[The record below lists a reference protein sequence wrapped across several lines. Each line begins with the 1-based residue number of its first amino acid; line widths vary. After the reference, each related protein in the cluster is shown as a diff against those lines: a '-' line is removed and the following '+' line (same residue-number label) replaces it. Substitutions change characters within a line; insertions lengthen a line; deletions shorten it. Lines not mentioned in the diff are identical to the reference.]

1 MEQKN
6 IGKIISK
13 IRKEKELTQQQL
25 GDILGV
31 SSKTISKWETGNSI
45 PDITILKRISQEF
58 NITIDELLTG
68 EIKKYQKTIKAK
80 FISLI
85 FFLMVL
91 AIIIISIYYLK
102 TKNNKEPNTPENN
115 CTVIKTYDIKN
126 IKESNDGNYRYITIS
141 EYQVEGIFT
150 IKIPRSISENLK
162 PETAYIF
169 TLKTTEDNKNSLT
182 DKLFTNGEI
191 INIQETDKVGMER
204 ESISYCDNIVNN
216 KNNQY

>member
-58 NITIDELLTG
+58 NLTIDELLEG
-68 EIKKYQKTIKAK
+68 EIKKYQKNTKAK
-80 FISLI
+80 FIPLI
-85 FFLMVL
+85 LVSIVVL
-91 AIIIISIYYLK
+91 TIIIISIYYLK
-102 TKNNKEPNTPENN
+102 TKNNKESNTPENN

-141 EYQVEGIFT
+141 EYQIEGIFT

-162 PETAYIF
+162 SSTAYIF
-169 TLKTTEDNKNSLT
+169 TFKTTEDNKNSFT
-182 DKLFTNGEI
+182 DKLFSNSEI

-204 ESISYCDNIVNN
+204 ESISYCDTTE
-216 KNNQY
+216 KDK

>member
-58 NITIDELLTG
+58 NITIDELLKG
-68 EIKKYQKTIKAK
+68 EIKNHQKNIHHQ
-80 FISLI
+80 IIPLI
-85 FFLMVL
+85 ILLLVL
-91 AIIIISIYYLK
+91 TIIIISIYITKY
-102 TKNNKEPNTPENN
+102 KNNEIKILENN

-141 EYQVEGIFT
+141 EYQVEGSYT

-162 PETAYIF
+162 SETAYIF
-169 TLKTTEDNKNSLT
+169 TLKTTESNKNKPT
-182 DKLFTNGEI
+182 NELFAKGEI

-204 ESISYCDNIVNN
+204 ESISYCDDIV
-216 KNNQY
+216 K